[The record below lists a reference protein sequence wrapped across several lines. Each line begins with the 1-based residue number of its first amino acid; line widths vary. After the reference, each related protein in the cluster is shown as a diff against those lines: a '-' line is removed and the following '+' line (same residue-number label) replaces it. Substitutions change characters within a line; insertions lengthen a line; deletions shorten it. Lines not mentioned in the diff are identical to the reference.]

1 MLNVEVF
8 VIEWFKMAIKKKKS
22 KLSLIFILIMNQIC
36 LNFQKNVDP
45 NSFYLPV
52 QHVIV
57 YFASMTT
64 IDTFTSA

>member
-22 KLSLIFILIMNQIC
+22 KLSLIFILII
-36 LNFQKNVDP
+36 LII
-45 NSFYLPV
+45 YYI
-52 QHVIV
+52 HVIV